1 MILDDNESELLK
13 QWVMK
18 RLEGIEVDGDV
29 MADYVLALVKTDD
42 PEPVLRAS
50 SIENLQDFLQDGTEA
65 FVNDIFTA
73 IRTKSYDPSKPA
85 PAPAPGPQDQQP
97 FESRKRAFDD
107 ESAQFGRIQSYESG
121 DRPVKQMRRGGGRGH
136 PARGRAV
143 DPCWPVRVGG
153 AE

>member
-65 FVNDIFTA
+65 FVEAEGSFFFGDFDA
-73 IRTKSYDPSKPA
+73 RLDEA
-85 PAPAPGPQDQQP
+85 A
-97 FESRKRAFDD
+97 AFCSWGSC
-107 ESAQFGRIQSYESG
+107 SAGQLHADFDRVQRVAGEGFHHAGAAAGYEVC
-121 DRPVKQMRRGGGRGH
+121 R
-136 PARGRAV
+136 
-143 DPCWPVRVGG
+143 C
-153 AE
+153 

>member
-85 PAPAPGPQDQQP
+85 PAPAPAP
-97 FESRKRAFDD
+97 
-107 ESAQFGRIQSYESG
+107 
-121 DRPVKQMRRGGGRGH
+121 RGCPRH
-136 PARGRAV
+136 ARPARRA
-143 DPCWPVRVGG
+143 G
-153 AE
+153 